1 MDSTVRKALEAS
13 DVHASRPV
21 IVVFNQPDAE
31 ASRGEVGGDRRPKD
45 NGVGEVTIITHVRP
59 RTARAVIV
67 ELAPLLAIEGF
78 EHPF

>member
-1 MDSTVRKALEAS
+1 
-13 DVHASRPV
+13 
-21 IVVFNQPDAE
+21 AE